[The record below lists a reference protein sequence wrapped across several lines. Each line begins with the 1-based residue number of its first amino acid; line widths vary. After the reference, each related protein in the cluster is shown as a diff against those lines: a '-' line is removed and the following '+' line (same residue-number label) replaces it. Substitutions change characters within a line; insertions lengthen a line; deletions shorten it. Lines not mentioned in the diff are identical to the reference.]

1 MSKFKTN
8 SNVVVNIKRHDVNVT
23 SEKEV
28 KHEPRES
35 RILMIKTRDGKV
47 LVDKTNKKKKDK
59 SNDMNYILYFI
70 QFQYFY

>member
-1 MSKFKTN
+1 MSKFKRN
-8 SNVVVNIKRHDVNVT
+8 SNVVVNVKRHDVNDT

-47 LVDKTNKKKKDK
+47 TIYIEATNLFGGVEIKWVVPKK
-59 SNDMNYILYFI
+59 
-70 QFQYFY
+70 